1 MDAGIVE
8 AGREVLLQ
16 PLHGGDVLLRGLE
29 RVGIG
34 ALEDAERHRLLAVQ
48 VAVGDVF
55 AGAELDPRDVLQA
68 DEAAVVAGLH
78 DHRAELARVP
88 KASLRADH
96 VLEGIVAGIRRRA
109 DGAAGDLPRTEERRG
124 GKEWARTGRTR
135 GTQYN

>member
-29 RVGIG
+29 RVGLG

-48 VAVGDVF
+48 VAVGDVL

-68 DEAAVVAGLH
+68 DEAAVVAGLP
-78 DHRAELARVP
+78 DHRAELARVLKTP
-88 KASLRADH
+88 LRADH
-96 VLEGIVAGIRRRA
+96 VLGGIVAWLRPRR
-109 DGAAGDLPRTEERRG
+109 DGG
-124 GKEWARTGRTR
+124 ARTRPILPAPPGP
-135 GTQYN
+135 